1 MLIYIKIIGVE
12 RINNIILNLM
22 KESNESENMKSK
34 YKNII
39 YINYGL
45 NLISKK
51 GLVTFLGALI
61 FKKKLIV
68 HWIGS
73 DLYSLLLDTRKSKM
87 KKNASVF
94 LNKMFN
100 VTNWVASPL
109 LKEELKELGITSEV
123 VYIPT
128 ELVRAVDILPLPAE
142 VSFISY
148 LPKTNHE
155 FYGSKL
161 VFQLAKNYPDIEFHI
176 VANDG
181 EGMPEFENIKYHGWV
196 NELRMDE
203 LYNNTYG
210 VIRLPI
216 HDALGGTVIEAVLRG
231 RYAIWTFEASYVFTA
246 NNYDQLE
253 SSIQKI
259 SKKTKPNFSGSQYIQ
274 EHFNYDKLRDD
285 FKKKINSVSQR

>member
-12 RINNIILNLM
+12 RINNIILKLM
-22 KESNESENMKSK
+22 KESNENDSMAYK
-34 YKNII
+34 YNDII

-45 NLISKK
+45 NLISKT
-51 GLVTFLGALI
+51 GLVTFIGALI

-73 DLYSLLLDTRKSKM
+73 DLYSILLDTKKSKM
-87 KKNASVF
+87 KKYVTIL
-94 LNKMFN
+94 LNKMFD

-155 FYGSKL
+155 FYGSEL
-161 VFQLAKNYPDIEFHI
+161 VFRLAKKNPDIDFHI

-181 EGMPEFENIKYHGWV
+181 EGMPKLGNIKYHGWV
-196 NELRMDE
+196 NELRMEE
-203 LYNNTYG
+203 LYNSTYG

-253 SSIQKI
+253 SSIKKI
-259 SKKTKPNFSGSQYIQ
+259 SEKTNPNFSGSQYIQ
-274 EHFNYDKLRDD
+274 EHFNYNKLRDD
-285 FKKKINSVSQR
+285 FIKKINTVSQR